1 MSRNQKLFTL
11 LIAFVAALALAGA
24 TWAQTSTATMSRSG
38 TVIAKYDGKIAVK
51 MDDGTTK
58 EFTPAPGK
66 TIMVNGVPTGYADL
80 QVGTVLTADFVATT
94 KTVPV
99 TTTEIK
105 NGTVVKIFPAAF
117 IAYTQA
123 AGYQHYEVPKG
134 FRFLVD
140 GKETELSSLR
150 EGMNLTATIVSVE
163 TKTMTE
169 SEVKNVGGS
178 LAAAPAPA
186 PAPAAAPKAAA
197 PAPAPAPAPTPAP
210 AAEPQLPKTATQ
222 LPLLALAG
230 ALSLLSGL
238 GLRRSRRNR

>member
-11 LIAFVAALALAGA
+11 LIAFVAALGLAGA
-24 TWAQTSTATMSRSG
+24 VWAQTSTAVMSRSG

-80 QVGTVLTADFVATT
+80 KVGTVLTADFVATT

-105 NGTVVKIFPAAF
+105 DGTLVKIFPAAF
-117 IAYTQA
+117 IAFTQTE
-123 AGYQHYEVPKG
+123 GYQHYEVPKG

-150 EGMNLTATIVSVE
+150 EGMKLTATIVSVE
-163 TKTMTE
+163 TKTLTE
-169 SEVKNVGGS
+169 AEVKNVGGA

-186 PAPAAAPKAAA
+186 PAPAPVPAA
-197 PAPAPAPAPTPAP
+197 PAPEPAPAPAP

-238 GLRRSRRNR
+238 GLRLSRRNR

>member
-11 LIAFVAALALAGA
+11 LIAVVAALGLAGA
-24 TWAQTSTATMSRSG
+24 LWAQSSTAVMSRSG

-80 QVGTVLTADFVATT
+80 KVGTVLTADFVATT

-105 NGTVVKIFPAAF
+105 NGTLIKIFPAGF
-117 IAYTQA
+117 IAMTA
-123 AGYQHYEVPKG
+123 EKGYQQYDVPKG

-150 EGMNLTATIVSVE
+150 EGMKLTATIVSVE
-163 TKTMTE
+163 TKTLTE
-169 SEVKNVGGS
+169 AEVKNVGGN
-178 LAAAPAPA
+178 LAAEPA
-186 PAPAAAPKAAA
+186 PAPAAPAKPAAPAAAAEPASA
-197 PAPAPAPAPTPAP
+197 PAPA
-210 AAEPQLPKTATQ
+210 AAPQLPKTATQ

-238 GLRRSRRNR
+238 GLRRSRRDR

>member
-11 LIAFVAALALAGA
+11 LIALVAALGLAGA
-24 TWAQTSTATMSRSG
+24 VWAQTSSAVMSRSG

-58 EFTPAPGK
+58 ELTPAPGK
-66 TIMVNGVPTGYADL
+66 NIMANGVPTGYADL
-80 QVGTVLTADFVATT
+80 KLGTVLTADFVATT

-105 NGTVVKIFPAAF
+105 DGTLVKIFPAAF
-117 IAYTQA
+117 IAFTQTE
-123 AGYQHYEVPKG
+123 GYQHYAVPKS

-150 EGMNLTATIVSVE
+150 EGMKLTATIVSVE
-163 TKTMTE
+163 TKTLTE
-169 SEVKNVGGS
+169 AEVKNVGGA
-178 LAAAPAPA
+178 LAAALAPAPA
-186 PAPAAAPKAAA
+186 PE
-197 PAPAPAPAPTPAP
+197 PAPAPAP

-238 GLRRSRRNR
+238 GLRLSRRNR